1 MNIQLERK
9 GTIIIVGGGV
19 NQKTKCIILRSLDDV
34 LQHQHVSMPTIY
46 DILASLNEMFRGK
59 GRPTRQA
66 TLKAIMDAKMS
77 EGTPIRDHMI
87 RIIGL
92 LNEIEILGVEIIDK

>member
-46 DILASLNEMFRGK
+46 DILASLNEMFGGK

-66 TLKAIMDAKMS
+66 TLKAIMDAKLL

-87 RIIGL
+87 GL
-92 LNEIEILGVEIIDK
+92 FNEIEILGVETDEET